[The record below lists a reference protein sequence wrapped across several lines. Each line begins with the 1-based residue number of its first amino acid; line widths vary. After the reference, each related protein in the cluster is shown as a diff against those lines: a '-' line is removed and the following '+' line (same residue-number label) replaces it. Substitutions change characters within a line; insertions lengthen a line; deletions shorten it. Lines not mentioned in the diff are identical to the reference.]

1 MNKANNL
8 KSMKSY
14 KYVILGGGT
23 TAGYAAKEFVEQG
36 VPSGELC
43 IISAESILPM
53 NRPPLSKDYLKDD
66 DNDDW
71 LLINKK
77 DFYQLRGV
85 DVLLETCAMAVDFGD
100 RKIKLDNDEIIK
112 YEKLLI
118 ATGSALRT
126 LSVKGSNLDNV
137 YYLRNVKHS
146 DRIREAA
153 KNAERAIV
161 LGGGYIGTETASGL
175 VQLGAKVTMIV
186 PENRLLPMFATADIA
201 SFFQQKFRQEGIEI
215 IFNDEVIALHGDG
228 KVEEVELKS
237 KKRLKADMVVAG
249 IGVEPEVKLFEGTR
263 LNINTGIV
271 VNEYCETNI
280 PDVYAAGDVV
290 EFPDMIFDKMRHIE
304 HWEHAFEQ
312 GTHVAKVMTG
322 KREPYIF
329 LPYFFSDVFEYSYEY
344 YGDNETAD
352 VARNRGDM
360 ERGDFS
366 TWWFDGQR
374 LVAAFVMSTRPEEEG
389 KFAREWIKNKMNIDK
404 DKIDNTDVEMKD
416 LVLNTQQFGNE
427 F

>member
-1 MNKANNL
+1 
-8 KSMKSY
+8 MKSY

-215 IFNDEVIALHGDG
+215 IFNDKVIALHGDG

>member
-1 MNKANNL
+1 
-8 KSMKSY
+8 
-14 KYVILGGGT
+14 
-23 TAGYAAKEFVEQG
+23 
-36 VPSGELC
+36 
-43 IISAESILPM
+43 
-53 NRPPLSKDYLKDD
+53 
-66 DNDDW
+66 
-71 LLINKK
+71 
-77 DFYQLRGV
+77 
-85 DVLLETCAMAVDFGD
+85 
-100 RKIKLDNDEIIK
+100 
-112 YEKLLI
+112 
-118 ATGSALRT
+118 
-126 LSVKGSNLDNV
+126 
-137 YYLRNVKHS
+137 
-146 DRIREAA
+146 
-153 KNAERAIV
+153 
-161 LGGGYIGTETASGL
+161 

>member
-1 MNKANNL
+1 
-8 KSMKSY
+8 MKSY

-263 LNINTGIV
+263 LSINTGIV

-280 PDVYAAGDVV
+280 PAVYAAGDVV
-290 EFPDMIFDKMRHIE
+290 IFPDIIFDKINHVE
-304 HWEHAFEQ
+304 HWQNAFDQGKHA
-312 GTHVAKVMTG
+312 AKVMTG
-322 KREPYIF
+322 HQEPYIF
-329 LPYFFSDVFEYSYEY
+329 EPYFFSDIFDLSYEY
-344 YGDNETAD
+344 FGDNELYTD
-352 VARNRGDM
+352 IKIRGNL
-360 ERGDFS
+360 ETGDFS
-366 TWWFDGQR
+366 IWWFDLNR
-374 LVAAFVMSTRPEEEG
+374 LVAAFIMGKRPDAERE
-389 KFAREWIKNKMNIDK
+389 KAKEWIRNKQSINMHEISNGESK
-404 DKIDNTDVEMKD
+404 LEE
-416 LVLNTQQFGNE
+416 LLL
-427 F
+427 